1 MNKKVESHAGSATQ
15 TQAAAAT
22 ISKPGAVLE
31 VRAVV
36 IPPRI
41 QATIAAAIRG
51 ASGKS
56 GQ

>member
-1 MNKKVESHAGSATQ
+1 MHKKVESHAGSATQ